1 MGGYENLQDLYMNAT
16 PSVVGV
22 NISEEC
28 YTPRSDAFHLFRDP
42 ITGDLPW
49 PGMIFGLT
57 IQAIW
62 YWCTDQVLIHLF
74 DLLTKGL

>member
-1 MGGYENLQDLYMNAT
+1 FNEVGGYEKLQDRYMTAI
-16 PSVVGV
+16 PSMVGV

-62 YWCTDQVLIHLF
+62 YWCADQ
-74 DLLTKGL
+74 